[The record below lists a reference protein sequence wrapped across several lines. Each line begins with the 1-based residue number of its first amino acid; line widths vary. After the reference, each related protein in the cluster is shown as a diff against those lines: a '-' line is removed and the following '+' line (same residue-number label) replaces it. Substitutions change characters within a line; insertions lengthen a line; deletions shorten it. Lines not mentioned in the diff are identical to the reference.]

1 MISSICRNVIRKSEQ
16 CLSSSQYR
24 LYSAMKN
31 PPPSSSNKSENND
44 KMDYPD
50 TRGPFA
56 KKMQDGIT
64 IFGSNWKLYA
74 VDFVIKNLQPD
85 IVPKTYKMCYRSGLE
100 TYANFSITGAAVLSL
115 ATPLIIW
122 NYIEKE
128 LSMYSNLESGIITLG
143 SLASIVSIYYICL
156 MVPLR
161 M

>member
-115 ATPLIIW
+115 ATPLIILKK
-122 NYIEKE
+122 NY
-128 LSMYSNLESGIITLG
+128 LC
-143 SLASIVSIYYICL
+143 IVI
-156 MVPLR
+156 
-161 M
+161 